1 MRPVRINHDT
11 PVPGL
16 PDSQGGAR
24 SPVHAQLRAATA
36 ELHAQLESQLD
47 LLGAALS
54 MSRYRRVL
62 EVFLGFYSPVEA
74 QLRLLAPAAPP
85 LGVPLQA
92 RALMLQRDLVALGTT
107 RAEMSALP
115 QCGDLPCL
123 REPEHMAGC
132 LYVLEGASLGGR
144 IIAQALNQRLALR
157 SDSGAAF
164 FAGDGTGTGVRWK
177 RVLRWLEEFA
187 DSGADDGVRSRE
199 IVASAC
205 ETFSALARWL
215 QLQGMFR

>member
-11 PVPGL
+11 PTPELPG
-16 PDSQGGAR
+16 SEGGAR
-24 SPVHAQLRAATA
+24 SPLHAQLRAATA
-36 ELHAQLESQLD
+36 ALHGQLESQLD

-54 MSRYRRVL
+54 MRRYRRVL

-92 RALMLQRDLVALGTT
+92 RALLLQRDLVALGMTPADLT
-107 RAEMSALP
+107 ALP
-115 QCGDLPCL
+115 QCGALPRL
-123 REPEHMAGC
+123 HEPEHMAGC

-144 IIAQALNQRLALR
+144 IIARALDQRLALR
-157 SDSGAAF
+157 NDSGAAF
-164 FAGDGTGTGVRWK
+164 FGGDGAGTAVRWK

-187 DSGADDGVRSRE
+187 DSGAGDGARPE
-199 IVASAC
+199 KIVASAC

-215 QLQGMFR
+215 QLQGISR